1 MSVAVG
7 DKNWLQPMGSNAVTV
22 SKSAPYLFE
31 HVSKILDTVF
41 KGCLLMLYF
50 LFVHRIG
57 IVLTFPLVLSFD
69 FEKLKRLLNPYK
81 L

>member
-1 MSVAVG
+1 MSVAVGRG

-41 KGCLLMLYF
+41 KVVF
-50 LFVHRIG
+50 
-57 IVLTFPLVLSFD
+57 
-69 FEKLKRLLNPYK
+69 
-81 L
+81 